1 MSTQKVELWIGLP
14 EVEFVAVLRW
24 RVGHKFRGALLFLT
38 PFQNG
43 LTETDAAK
51 GVEKRRPRMAARY
64 FSFPLAGKSSRKRGD
79 LGK

>member
-1 MSTQKVELWIGLP
+1 MKLCEFCGGELGINS
-14 EVEFVAVLRW
+14 
-24 RVGHKFRGALLFLT
+24 GALLFLA

-64 FSFPLAGKSSRKRGD
+64 FSFPLQGKSSREGEP
-79 LGK
+79 GKITWNWGSRK